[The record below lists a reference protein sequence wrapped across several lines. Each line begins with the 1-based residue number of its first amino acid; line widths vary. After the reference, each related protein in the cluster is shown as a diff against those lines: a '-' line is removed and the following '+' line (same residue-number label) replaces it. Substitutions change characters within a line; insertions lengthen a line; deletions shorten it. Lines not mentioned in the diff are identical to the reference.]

1 MRSTNRSTLWRLLA
15 VLLSFVLIAAACGGD
30 SDDDLNDAATT
41 ETTDDTGGDDDAADD
56 GGDDDAADEADA
68 TDDSADD
75 AEEPEVVTEGVKRGG
90 NLTYLLEAESDT
102 WDIPGANCAVSCI
115 TVMRSVMDPL
125 TIVNVNGD
133 VEPYLLESIEAN
145 EDFTSF
151 TLTMREGITF
161 HDGTPA
167 DGAAVLRNL
176 QEMAAGLL
184 QGQVLVDLVRDAEGN
199 ITGLTLVDEMT
210 VQVDFTVP
218 FATFP
223 FNIAER
229 TGWLIAP
236 SYWDNPERAGAL
248 AVGTGPFMM
257 TEWTRG
263 EQTVVTAN
271 PDYWRTDA
279 EGEALPYLDSIT
291 FRPVPDVS
299 ARRATMEAGD
309 AEGNMDSFGE
319 NKAFWNED
327 WVADGGQLLVPSPA
341 RETTYLLI
349 NNANETMADPELRTA
364 LAHCTNR
371 DEYLAFRAPGN
382 ELANGPF
389 AEGALGYLEDPGFP
403 QFDPDLGNEIL
414 DRIGRPEVINYGTT
428 NVPSNLLTA
437 ELFVDMW
444 STNCGLNV
452 QIDQFDQSELITKAI
467 TGDFEMFLWRNHG
480 QGNPGLEYVWWHSR
494 HAVGLALNFGRIV
507 DPDLDALMQQTWAT
521 DDRAELDAIGQDIN
535 RLFAENVYNIW
546 LNTTEWANPFQSYV
560 RNFGVVTLPSGEL
573 AQPGIAGRTWL
584 VEAWLD
590 T

>member
-15 VLLSFVLIAAACGGD
+15 VLLAFVLIAAACGGD
-30 SDDDLNDAATT
+30 SDDDSAGDDTATT
-41 ETTDDTGGDDDAADD
+41 DETD
-56 GGDDDAADEADA
+56 GGDGDDTAEDEDDMAEEDA

-75 AEEPEVVTEGVKRGG
+75 TEAPEVATDGVQRGG

-102 WDIPGANCAVSCI
+102 WEIPGANCAVSCI
-115 TVMRSVMDPL
+115 TVMRAVMDPL
-125 TIVNVNGD
+125 TVVNLEGD
-133 VEPYLLESIEAN
+133 VEPYLLESIESN
-145 EDFTSF
+145 DDFTSF

-184 QGQVLVDLVRDAEGN
+184 QGQVLVDLTRDADGAV
-199 ITGLTLVDEMT
+199 TGLTLVDDMT

-229 TGWLIAP
+229 TGWLFAP
-236 SYWDNPERAGAL
+236 SYWDDPERAGAM

-263 EQTVVTAN
+263 EQTVVEAN
-271 PDYWRTDA
+271 PNYWKTDA

-309 AEGNMDSFGE
+309 ANGNMDSFGE

-341 RETTYLLI
+341 RETTYLLL
-349 NNANETMADPELRTA
+349 NNATPTMADPEFRTA

-371 DEYLAFRAPGN
+371 EEYLQFRAPGN
-382 ELANGPF
+382 ALADGPF

-414 DRIGRPEVINYGTT
+414 DRIGRPEVLTYGTT

-437 ELFVDMW
+437 ELFVQQW

-452 QIDQFDQSELITKAI
+452 EIDQFDQSELITKAI
-467 TGDFEMFLWRNHG
+467 TGDFELFLWRNHG

-494 HAVGLALNFGRIV
+494 HAEGLALNFGRIV
-507 DPDLDALMQQTWAT
+507 DENLDALMQQTWAT
-521 DDRAELDAIGQDIN
+521 TDRTELDTVAQDIN

-546 LNTTEWANPFQSYV
+546 LNTTEWANPFSADV
-560 RNFGVVTLPSGEL
+560 RNFGVLTLPSGGF
-573 AQPGIAGRTWL
+573 AQTGIAGRTWL
-584 VEAWLD
+584 AEAWLAS
-590 T
+590 